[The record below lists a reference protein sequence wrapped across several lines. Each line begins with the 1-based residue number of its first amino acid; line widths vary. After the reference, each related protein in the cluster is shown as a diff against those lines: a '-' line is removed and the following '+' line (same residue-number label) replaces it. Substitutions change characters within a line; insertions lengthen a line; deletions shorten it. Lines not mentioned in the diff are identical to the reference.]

1 MLADEFLF
9 RVPGIGCAVERWV
22 MRSVHSNVVLENQ
35 KNETLLH
42 QYDVICMEYYSHVE
56 GINPTTQC
64 SDIEES
70 MYSWIGFKKYVWMEE
85 EVVNGTV
92 FPKIAVLRG
101 KKL

>member
-9 RVPGIGCAVERWV
+9 RVPGIGCAVGRWV

-35 KNETLLH
+35 KNATLRH

-70 MYSWIGFKKYVWMEE
+70 MYSWIGFKMYVWMEE

>member
-1 MLADEFLF
+1 
-9 RVPGIGCAVERWV
+9 

-35 KNETLLH
+35 KNETLRH